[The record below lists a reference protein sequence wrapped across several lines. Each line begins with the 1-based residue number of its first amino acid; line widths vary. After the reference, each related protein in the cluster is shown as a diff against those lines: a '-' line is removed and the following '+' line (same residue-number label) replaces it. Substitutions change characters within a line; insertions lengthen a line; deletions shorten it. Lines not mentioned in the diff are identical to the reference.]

1 MQNAADK
8 GRRTSIE
15 VIEKHVARPSER
27 FATIFLASKLGKK
40 DQLRTMGRKSSRR
53 AGISTNPK
61 SKAPPGAQ
69 IEKIQNYE
77 DTMEEGGVDD
87 CPCLSLEPLVALS

>member
-1 MQNAADK
+1 
-8 GRRTSIE
+8 
-15 VIEKHVARPSER
+15 
-27 FATIFLASKLGKK
+27 
-40 DQLRTMGRKSSRR
+40 MGRKSSRR